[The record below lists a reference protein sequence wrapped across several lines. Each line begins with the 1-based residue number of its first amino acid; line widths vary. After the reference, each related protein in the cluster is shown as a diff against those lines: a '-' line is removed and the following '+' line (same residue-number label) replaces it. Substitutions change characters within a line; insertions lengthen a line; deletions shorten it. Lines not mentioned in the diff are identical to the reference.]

1 MDFEND
7 RDEMNDRPAIIWAP
21 VEPAHARCNYWVK
34 NADRRF
40 AKGFAR
46 LLAEC
51 GIIRSEWAALREL
64 YGPQWWS
71 PVELGKAIGMS
82 KGGASKLVSRLV
94 KKGLVDK
101 RKTESDRRFRS
112 VGLTPQGREFV
123 VRLAP
128 LEKAMDREFF
138 GPLGNTGRFRLTGW
152 MKRVLDSG
160 HLERMIQWV
169 SGQLKQHEF
178 IRVDPDARA
187 KAAAAARAKADA
199 MWDFFKRT
207 AEAVAYGREPPPT
220 SELFRL

>member
-1 MDFEND
+1 MDFEGD
-7 RDEMNDRPAIIWAP
+7 REELTGRPAVIWEP
-21 VEPAHARCNYWVK
+21 VESPRARCNYWVK
-34 NADRRF
+34 SADRRF

-71 PVELGKAIGMS
+71 PVELGKVIGMS

-112 VGLTPQGREFV
+112 VGLTRQGRGFV

-128 LEKAMDREFF
+128 HEKAMDREFF
-138 GPLGNTGRFRLTGW
+138 RPLGNTSRFRLTGW

-160 HLERMIQWV
+160 HLERMNQWV
-169 SGQLKQHEF
+169 SGQLQDQEF
-178 IRVDPDARA
+178 IRVDPDAGA
-187 KAAAAARAKADA
+187 KAAAQARAKADA
-199 MWDFFKRT
+199 MWDYFKRVG
-207 AEAVAYGREPPPT
+207 EAAAYGRPLPPI
-220 SELFRL
+220 SELYRL

>member
-1 MDFEND
+1 MDFEGD
-7 RDEMNDRPAIIWAP
+7 REEVTGRPAVTWEP
-21 VEPAHARCNYWVK
+21 VEPARARSNYWVK
-34 NADRRF
+34 SADRRF

-46 LLAEC
+46 VLTEC
-51 GIIRSEWAALREL
+51 GIIASEWAALREL
-64 YGPQWWS
+64 YGPQWRS

-101 RKTESDRRFRS
+101 RKSESDRRFRS
-112 VGLTPQGREFV
+112 VGLTRQGREFV
-123 VRLAP
+123 VRLVP
-128 LEKAMDREFF
+128 HEKAMDREFF

-160 HLERMIQWV
+160 HLERMNQWV
-169 SGQLKQHEF
+169 SAQLQEHEF
-178 IRVDPDARA
+178 IRVDPDAGA
-187 KAAAAARAKADA
+187 TAAAQSQARADA

-207 AEAVAYGREPPPT
+207 GKAIACGRESPPT